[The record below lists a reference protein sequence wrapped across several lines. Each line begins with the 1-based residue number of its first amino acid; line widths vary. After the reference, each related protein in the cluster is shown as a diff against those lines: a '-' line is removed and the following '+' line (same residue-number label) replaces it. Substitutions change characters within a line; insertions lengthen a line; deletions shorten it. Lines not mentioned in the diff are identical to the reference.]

1 MSESNEQPANLR
13 PWHYILLWVIVLV
26 SLALNMYLLAGFNSF
41 QRNVQ
46 QEAKRISETLDGLE
60 IENYEV
66 PVVVDETFSVSLTVP
81 FSDTFEV
88 PIKTTVPVSTSI
100 AVDETIS
107 VPFSDVVSL
116 DRDVQV
122 FLSVLGQSIPVNIPI
137 RADIPIDLQTDVP
150 IKLQVPVEAEIP
162 IDLLIEVPVHT
173 EVPIEADIP
182 VQMDFPVTVP
192 LEEMGLNALLAQLQ
206 EGLQVLAGEKQP

>member
-1 MSESNEQPANLR
+1 
-13 PWHYILLWVIVLV
+13 
-26 SLALNMYLLAGFNSF
+26 
-41 QRNVQ
+41 
-46 QEAKRISETLDGLE
+46 
-60 IENYEV
+60 
-66 PVVVDETFSVSLTVP
+66 
-81 FSDTFEV
+81 
-88 PIKTTVPVSTSI
+88 
-100 AVDETIS
+100 
-107 VPFSDVVSL
+107 VSL

>member
-1 MSESNEQPANLR
+1 MSESNEQPANRR

-26 SLALNMYLLAGFNSF
+26 SLALNVYLLVGFNNF

-46 QEAKRISETLDGLE
+46 QEANRISETLDGVE
-60 IENYEV
+60 IENYEL
-66 PVVVDETFSVSLTVP
+66 PIVVDETFAISLTVP

-100 AVDETIS
+100 TVDETIS
-107 VPFSDVVSL
+107 VAFNDVVSL

-122 FLSVLGQSIPVNIPI
+122 FLSVLGQSIPVDIPI
-137 RADIPIDLQTDVP
+137 RADVPVDLQTDVP
-150 IKLQVPVEAEIP
+150 IKLEVPVEAEIP
-162 IDLLIEVPVHT
+162 IDLMVKVPVHT
-173 EVPIEADIP
+173 EVPIEAEIP
-182 VQMDFPVTVP
+182 VQMAFPVTVP

-206 EGLQVLAGEKQP
+206 EGLKVLAGEKQQ